1 MGLGN
6 FIKKLIETNTIWG
19 VRSKKLAGINDYAN
33 HITTNVNINS
43 SDNSIDFAPLLVPDF
58 IKIGQYIRVFAGT
71 NDTRLFR
78 VKRVFEG
85 TKIEVHESV
94 NDDIGVR
101 RITARLWEIHDDP
114 SISRPSS
121 TGSTMFNVHNR
132 SDTGLEDASAVA
144 FTYAEHYH
152 DEAIT
157 EDDKGEPISTQYNQ
171 LGYKSLIKADCCGDV
186 YLEMGPVLIFD
197 DEGNIVLEKKDD
209 NMGVC

>member
-19 VRSKKLAGINDYAN
+19 VRSKKIAGINDYAN
-33 HITTNVNINS
+33 HITTSVSIDS

-58 IKIGQYIRVFAGT
+58 IKIDQYIRVFAGT

-85 TKIEVHESV
+85 TKIEVYESV

-132 SDTGLEDASAVA
+132 SDTDLEDGSAVS

-171 LGYKSLIKADCCGDV
+171 LGYKSLIKADCCEDV

-197 DEGNIVLEKKDD
+197 DQGNIVLEKKDD